1 MMISAARRSSF
12 RYVQTATPIYLDGD
26 GRTVRVDV
34 RLGSITRH
42 MVIDTGATGLSLPKW
57 IADRL
62 LMRRE
67 AVDSA
72 GGILT
77 LVNGCEERRQGIKVW
92 SVSVGGHTLLDVY
105 ATVAPH
111 AAEPLLEF
119 PVLNQV
125 GRFTI
130 DTVAGL
136 LIMG

>member
-1 MMISAARRSSF
+1 MISANLRRSFQST
-12 RYVQTATPIYLDGD
+12 RTAAPIYLDRD

-34 RLGSITRH
+34 QLGSITKR

-57 IADRL
+57 VADRL
-62 LMRRE
+62 LLRRE
-67 AVDSA
+67 AIESESA
-72 GGILT
+72 LLT
-77 LVNGCEERRQGIKVW
+77 LANGSREMRRGIQVW
-92 SVSVGGHTLLDVY
+92 SVSVGGHTLIDVY

-111 AAEPLLEF
+111 ASEPLVGF

-130 DTVAGL
+130 DTIAGL